1 MDDANASV
9 VGAEALRSLQMT
21 RTIWTLGDAVRRFP
35 LMRVDCP
42 CGNVGF
48 FNTQDIISE
57 VGFERDPHKVP
68 FKCRECGGV
77 KGARKVQ
84 LLEVDVDRL
93 PKVGIWKP
101 VKMGRNQPTV
111 WSLQRL
117 K

>member
-77 KGARKVQ
+77 KRCPGRSSCSKWT
-84 LLEVDVDRL
+84 LIGL
-93 PKVGIWKP
+93 PRWASG
-101 VKMGRNQPTV
+101 
-111 WSLQRL
+111 SL
-117 K
+117 